1 MESSLATIATII
13 VDFELVTT
21 IIIVAKFIIS
31 LVNLLVFLPLIFTQF
46 SDPQATSLQL
56 A

>member
-31 LVNLLVFLPLIFTQF
+31 LVNLLVFLPFTQF
-46 SDPQATSLQL
+46 SNPQATSLQL